1 MIDLIGLRI
10 EYIIY
15 ILNLSP
21 HPGHN
26 KAAALELDLGT
37 TKSPNRAIALFY
49 EFLKEMRGIK
59 IQTFLINHVL

>member
-1 MIDLIGLRI
+1 MGLS

-15 ILNLSP
+15 ILNIYP

-37 TKSPNRAIALFY
+37 TKSPNRAIVLFY
-49 EFLKEMRGIK
+49 KFLKEMSGVK
-59 IQTFLINHVL
+59 IHNFPLNHIL